1 MSNMKDY
8 AMWLDDKGHARW
20 DNSIGEL
27 VSNGDNDLYSKELLD
42 DYQTD
47 KNWHGIDDD
56 EDDMIVDDPEEELED
71 VDDDVGDSIAIQV
84 NTVLDLLD
92 MVFSDVPVAKPFRDL
107 IDTDMLTR
115 LWDILMTLDNAINP
129 QADQSEYWFDE
140 DGGLTG
146 DAQNYLHELDSKGEL
161 V

>member
-27 VSNGDNDLYSKELLD
+27 VTIGDNDLYSDELVE
-42 DYQTD
+42 DYRTD
-47 KNWHGIDDD
+47 KVWHGIEDDD
-56 EDDMIVDDPEEELED
+56 LIEDEPEEELED
-71 VDDDVGDSIAIQV
+71 EDEAGDSIAIQV

-92 MVFSDVPVAKPFRDL
+92 MVFGFDVPVANQFRDL

-115 LWDILMTLDNAINP
+115 LWDIRTTLNDATNP
-129 QADQSEYWFDE
+129 SVDQSEYWFDD